1 MKGERNLTFFIFINM
16 AEQSQFSKLSKIQLV
31 SISVKLI
38 DQDFP
43 IGNPYESDYDDA
55 YSILE
60 EVSRYYS
67 IEVTNEDVEFFSK
80 FLEINDEIIADLFAN
95 NKEQMKNRELIEQL
109 VIPVAKSYNMDY
121 SSWGSCNYTN
131 NMTQEFDSYD
141 EEWVKDSA
149 TQQLNDG
156 NWNMWDGQER
166 SSTEYDDFQESDYRF
181 DDVYEVDESKI
192 KNESVLDKL
201 VIENT
206 SEVIGSLD
214 KKTLIKLKSIIES
227 RLRLL

>member
-1 MKGERNLTFFIFINM
+1 MS
-16 AEQSQFSKLSKIQLV
+16 AEQSQFSKLSKKQLV

-67 IEVTNEDVEFFSK
+67 IDITHEDVEFFSK
-80 FLEINDEIIADLFAN
+80 FLEINDEIIAELFAN
-95 NKEQMKNRELIEQL
+95 NKKEIRNGLLIEQL
-109 VIPVAKSYNMDY
+109 VIPVAKSYNLDY
-121 SSWGSCNYTN
+121 KVMGTCSYTN
-131 NMTQEFDSYD
+131 YMTQEFDSYD

-149 TQQLNDG
+149 SQQNNDG
-156 NWNMWDGQER
+156 SWNMWEGQER
-166 SSTEYDDFQESDYRF
+166 SETEYDNYEESDY
-181 DDVYEVDESKI
+181 DYEDVYEIDESKNR
-192 KNESVLDKL
+192 NESVLDKL

-206 SEVIGSLD
+206 SEVISSLD
-214 KKTLIKLKSIIES
+214 KRTLIKLKSIIES

>member
-1 MKGERNLTFFIFINM
+1 MS
-16 AEQSQFSKLSKIQLV
+16 AEQSQFSKLSKKQLV

-67 IEVTNEDVEFFSK
+67 IDITHEDVEFFSK
-80 FLEINDEIIADLFAN
+80 FLEINDEIIAELFAN
-95 NKEQMKNRELIEQL
+95 NKKEIKNRLLIEQL
-109 VIPVAKSYNMDY
+109 VIPVAKSYNLDY
-121 SSWGSCNYTN
+121 RVWGTCSYTN
-131 NMTQEFDSYD
+131 YMTQEFDSYD

-149 TQQLNDG
+149 SQQNNDG
-156 NWNMWDGQER
+156 SWNMWEGQER
-166 SSTEYDDFQESDYRF
+166 SETEYDNYEESDY
-181 DDVYEVDESKI
+181 DYEDVYEIDESKNR
-192 KNESVLDKL
+192 NESVLDKL

>member
-1 MKGERNLTFFIFINM
+1 MTD
-16 AEQSQFSKLSKIQLV
+16 QSQFSKLSKKQLV

-43 IGNPYESDYDDA
+43 IGNPYGSDYEDA

-67 IEVTNEDVEFFSK
+67 IEATNEDVEFFSK

-121 SSWGSCNYTN
+121 SSWGSCSYTN
-131 NMTQEFDSYD
+131 YMVQEFDSYD

-149 TQQLNDG
+149 QQQQTDG
-156 NWNMWDGQER
+156 NWSMWEGRER
-166 SSTEYDDFQESDYRF
+166 SDTDYENFEESDYSF
-181 DDVYEVDESKI
+181 DDVYEVNENKPQ
-192 KNESVLDKL
+192 NESVLGRL

-206 SEVIGSLD
+206 SEVVNSLD
-214 KKTLIKLKSIIES
+214 RKTLLELRRIIDS
-227 RLRLL
+227 KLRLL

>member
-1 MKGERNLTFFIFINM
+1 MTD
-16 AEQSQFSKLSKIQLV
+16 QSQFSKLSKKQLV

-60 EVSRYYS
+60 KVSRYYS